1 MPIFKIRA
9 NKEYIPMN
17 YHKIKLAPHGL
28 SLPKKLEIY
37 LIFRIKFYKMRPK
50 KFQTIKQMLINRI
63 LNQININKCKCNV
76 HTLKEHKITFKA
88 ELQFISSIK

>member
-28 SLPKKLEIY
+28 SLQTKLEIY

-50 KFQTIKQMLINRI
+50 KFKTIKQMLINRI
-63 LNQININKCKCNV
+63 LNQININKCKCKV

-88 ELQFISSIK
+88 EFQFISSIK